1 MNLKSKTKK
10 EFSKKYVFF
19 LKKIE
24 NLTCDFTEIN
34 FTNFSIVFQV
44 DDELENLSFDDDED
58 DASLVV
64 SNHVHEEQQLYVAQ
78 PQAESTPYVSGMM
91 NPNQQLE
98 QEFLYRQQPGIIALL
113 KYFVKLFSF
122 IF

>member
-1 MNLKSKTKK
+1 MRNQFH
-10 EFSKKYVFF
+10 E
-19 LKKIE
+19 
-24 NLTCDFTEIN
+24 
-34 FTNFSIVFQV
+34 FQV

-78 PQAESTPYVSGMM
+78 PQAESTPYESGMM

-113 KYFVKLFSF
+113 KYFVKF
-122 IF
+122 